1 MYCTELG
8 KKARQENKT
17 AKQTKKE
24 LIKQILAS
32 AGFEPTVHYT
42 RREKKKFTRLIKK
55 RLFVQ
60 PKPVNLTNEEIKI
73 RFQREKERKA
83 ELLVSR
89 PHINEVN
96 TSVLEFLKKG
106 REILNNK
113 KNNSKFRYVIQN
125 QSEDNPIKDI
135 DFLTD
140 YVEASTREEAL
151 TKVKDIAK
159 KYVNNKKF
167 TGMRIEDT
175 VDNNSIYYPKSTLLA
190 A

>member
-1 MYCTELG
+1 M
-8 KKARQENKT
+8 
-17 AKQTKKE
+17 
-24 LIKQILAS
+24 
-32 AGFEPTVHYT
+32 
-42 RREKKKFTRLIKK
+42 
-55 RLFVQ
+55 LF
-60 PKPVNLTNEEIKI
+60 
-73 RFQREKERKA
+73 RSA